1 MNLAIIVG
9 RLAHTPELK
18 ALPSGQKVA
27 NASVATNYFYKDKN
41 DQKQE
46 GTDWHNIVA
55 YGKTAE
61 TMAQWLKGGDQV
73 IIHGAIKTRSWE
85 DKDGGA
91 KRYRTEILVDRFEFG
106 AKNMSR
112 DDRQK
117 HPEDNGDQRPK
128 AEKPEDTGI
137 EYPEEEINPDDIPF

>member
-9 RLAHTPELK
+9 RLAHTPEIK

-27 NASVATNYFYKDKN
+27 NASVATNYFYKGKN
-41 DQKQE
+41 DEKVE

-106 AKNMSR
+106 AKNLKR
-112 DDRQK
+112 DDRQE
-117 HPEDNGDQRPK
+117 HPQDSGDQTAHAPK
-128 AEKPEDTGI
+128 QDDGV
-137 EYPEEEINPDDIPF
+137 EYPTEDINPDDIPF